1 MGHLFGRPRETEG
14 DSTYERRALKALRMQ
29 SGPDE
34 KLFQH
39 QKKIEDTPQKTENG
53 MPLLSG
59 CYGVRSKKHFVL
71 MGLWRADIWY
81 NIFLFDG
88 NY

>member
-29 SGPDE
+29 SGPDK

-39 QKKIEDTPQKTENG
+39 QKRLKIPPKKLRMAFLCSQDAMACNLKTFCTDG
-53 MPLLSG
+53 
-59 CYGVRSKKHFVL
+59 
-71 MGLWRADIWY
+71 RAHIWY
-81 NIFLFDG
+81 NIVFVQW
-88 NY
+88 